1 MAKEIET
8 YLEHNDMG
16 KSVLQIYGMQQKHFI
31 AKCARLKNIREKAV
45 GLAEAI
51 KKYFSTSYY

>member
-16 KSVLQIYGMQQKHFI
+16 KSVLQIYGMQQKHF
-31 AKCARLKNIREKAV
+31 LE
-45 GLAEAI
+45 E
-51 KKYFSTSYY
+51 TSLLSVLG